1 METGELNGRGDCCGP
16 GIDGRYNL
24 SYTHGMKTAISIPDA
39 LFDEADELARLQGIS
54 RSELYQRA
62 VAAYLEREGQRA
74 LTEALDRVYDGE
86 PEAGRLDPVWTSIQ
100 ALSAED
106 DEWT

>member
-1 METGELNGRGDCCGP
+1 
-16 GIDGRYNL
+16 
-24 SYTHGMKTAISIPDA
+24 MKTAISIPDA
-39 LFDEADELARLQGIS
+39 LFAEADELARLQGIS

-74 LTEALDRVYDGE
+74 VTDALDRVYTGE
-86 PEAGRLDPVWTSIQ
+86 ADAGRLDPVWTEIQ
-100 ALSAED
+100 ALSTED